1 MKPLRRLS
9 GIFTALGLLCL
20 LSGCGTHDDVLF
32 DTPFATVSDKS
43 KLQTSMTVDKD
54 GNNVLTELCVSVNAS
69 RNKFTEPIV
78 IEYEMI
84 LGDGLKEG
92 VDFKLQASTASPLT
106 FEPGTYDL
114 PVRILWLKNPDFD
127 GSKDNSLRIRLKS
140 SSLEGMVMGYP
151 GPGEVRREFS
161 FLKK

>member
-20 LSGCGTHDDVLF
+20 LSGCGTHEDVLF

-43 KLQTSMTVDKD
+43 KLQTSMTVDKE
-54 GNNVLTELCVSVNAS
+54 GNNVL
-69 RNKFTEPIV
+69 
-78 IEYEMI
+78 
-84 LGDGLKEG
+84 
-92 VDFKLQASTASPLT
+92 STASPLT

>member
-1 MKPLRRLS
+1 
-9 GIFTALGLLCL
+9 
-20 LSGCGTHDDVLF
+20 
-32 DTPFATVSDKS
+32 
-43 KLQTSMTVDKD
+43 
-54 GNNVLTELCVSVNAS
+54 
-69 RNKFTEPIV
+69 
-78 IEYEMI
+78 MI

-140 SSLEGMVMGYP
+140 SSLEGYP